1 MARKSKTSTLKLK
14 SPVISIPDLPVSES
28 DVLMRTLLW
37 DFFSIT
43 NHLSNIRTI
52 WADMTGITGPQW
64 NIIMALDY
72 LDEGEGVPVG
82 EIANRLHVKSTF
94 VTAQSKLM
102 EQSGHLYRIPSK
114 QDKRIVLLSLTPQA
128 INSINTF
135 YEKRRYI
142 NQMIFGEFSGQE
154 FHHLVQQ
161 IEGIRVRTERALV
174 ELKNKL
180 EH

>member
-1 MARKSKTSTLKLK
+1 
-14 SPVISIPDLPVSES
+14 
-28 DVLMRTLLW
+28 
-37 DFFSIT
+37 
-43 NHLSNIRTI
+43 
-52 WADMTGITGPQW
+52 
-64 NIIMALDY
+64 MALDY

-102 EQSGHLYRIPSK
+102 EKSGHLYRIPSK

-128 INSINTF
+128 INNINTF

-154 FHHLVQQ
+154 FQYLVQQ

-174 ELKNKL
+174 ELKNRL
-180 EH
+180 EN